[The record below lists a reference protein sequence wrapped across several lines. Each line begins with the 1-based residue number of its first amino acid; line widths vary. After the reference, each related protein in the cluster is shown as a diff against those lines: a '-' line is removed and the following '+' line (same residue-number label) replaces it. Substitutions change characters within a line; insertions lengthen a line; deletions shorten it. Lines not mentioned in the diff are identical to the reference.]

1 MYKLKVLPSVKK
13 EITKIRD
20 YIADDLSN
28 VPASINLMEGIQKA
42 FTDNPNAFSHFN
54 YEKKSKHEL
63 KHEYRKKIVNN
74 YIILY
79 WIDEAKKLITVS
91 FIFHTRM
98 NYRSRIF

>member
-28 VPASINLMEGIQKA
+28 IPASINLMEDIQKA
-42 FTDNPNAFSHFN
+42 FTYIKDNPNAFSHFN
-54 YEKKSKHEL
+54 YEKKL

-79 WIDEAKKLITVS
+79 WIDEAKELVTVS
-91 FIFHTRM
+91 FIFHTKM
-98 NYRSRIF
+98 NYKSRVF